1 MSEMIRSSAW
11 WSSLQIP
18 SVELVVPVR
27 SGGCFKVSS
36 LIKLFM
42 LSKKIINQRCDV
54 NEDLLENNLPEK
66 QIKYLNLT
74 FFLFASDHDKER

>member
-1 MSEMIRSSAW
+1 M
-11 WSSLQIP
+11 P
-18 SVELVVPVR
+18 
-27 SGGCFKVSS
+27 S